1 MPVFRWPGL
10 AIAGAMLAG
19 LALPVAAQQTAPQPQ
34 APQRAAPA
42 QSAPPQSAPSDA
54 ATTAIISGASGGEV
68 TPGEAAAGAA
78 AVNRS
83 GAGKALEPLT
93 KPLTAP
99 LQGQQ
104 GQAAGQAKPQQAAP
118 AATMP
123 QAESGEA
130 VRGGKLTFPALT
142 GRVVDEANILD
153 PAMEQHIAQISAG
166 LERQTSDQLVVVTL
180 ANLRGREIEEYG
192 YQLGRHWGIGQS
204 AKPGSGQAKDNG
216 VLLIVAPNERR
227 VRIEVGY
234 GAEGRLTDALS
245 SVIINQSIL
254 PRFRAGDFAGGI
266 LRGTQDIT
274 QVLGGD
280 AAPFQELADRRPVEA
295 HDSIGIGGAILF
307 FIIWFFIA
315 RLVSRGGRRGR
326 RGGSSAMAAALP
338 FILMSG
344 GHRGGGFGG
353 GFGGGGFSGGGGSFG
368 GGGASGGW

>member
-1 MPVFRWPGL
+1 MNKASAFLRLRLTVAAAL
-10 AIAGAMLAG
+10 LAG
-19 LALPVAAQQTAPQPQ
+19 LALPASAQQQ
-34 APQRAAPA
+34 AAPK
-42 QSAPPQSAPSDA
+42 DA
-54 ATTAIISGASGGEV
+54 ATTAVISGASEGDV

-78 AVNRS
+78 AINRS

-104 GQAAGQAKPQQAAP
+104 PQQAKPQAAP

-123 QAESGEA
+123 KAESGEA

-153 PAMEQHIAQISAG
+153 PATRQQIEQISAG
-166 LERQTSDQLVVVTL
+166 LEQQTTDQLVVVTL

-204 AKPGSGQAKDNG
+204 GKPGSGQAKDNG

-280 AAPFQELADRRPVEA
+280 AQPFQEMADRRADEA

-315 RLVSRGGRRGR
+315 RLVSRGGGRGR
-326 RGGSSAMAAALP
+326 RGGSSAAAALP

>member
-1 MPVFRWPGL
+1 MMASRWL
-10 AIAGAMLAG
+10 RLTVSGALLAG
-19 LALPVAAQQTAPQPQ
+19 LAVPAVAQQAQQAIPADAGTA
-34 APQRAAPA
+34 AV
-42 QSAPPQSAPSDA
+42 
-54 ATTAIISGASGGEV
+54 ISGASGGEV
-68 TPGEAAAGAA
+68 SPAEAAAGAA

-104 GQAAGQAKPQQAAP
+104 QPQQAKPQAAP

-123 QAESGEA
+123 KAESGEA

-142 GRVVDEANILD
+142 GRVVDEAGILD
-153 PAMEQHIAQISAG
+153 PATRQQLEQISAG
-166 LERQTSDQLVVVTL
+166 LEQQTTDQLVVVTL
-180 ANLRGREIEEYG
+180 ANLRGREIEDYG

-204 AKPGSGQAKDNG
+204 GKAGSKQPKDNG

-227 VRIEVGY
+227 VRVEVGY

-266 LRGTQDIT
+266 LRGSQDIA

-280 AAPFQELADRRPVEA
+280 AQPFQELADRRADEA

-315 RLVSRGGRRGR
+315 RLVSRGGGRGR
-326 RGGSSAMAAALP
+326 GSSAAAALP

-353 GFGGGGFSGGGGSFG
+353 GGFGGGGFRGGGGSFG

>member
-1 MPVFRWPGL
+1 MVGGMLL
-10 AIAGAMLAG
+10 AA
-19 LALPVAAQQTAPQPQ
+19 LALPASAQQQ
-34 APQRAAPA
+34 AAPK
-42 QSAPPQSAPSDA
+42 DA
-54 ATTAIISGASGGEV
+54 ATTAVISGASEGEIS
-68 TPGEAAAGAA
+68 PGEAAAGAA
-78 AVNRS
+78 VINRS

-104 GQAAGQAKPQQAAP
+104 QGQQGKPQAAP

-123 QAESGEA
+123 QAETGEA

-153 PAMEQHIAQISAG
+153 PALEQQIAQISAG
-166 LERQTSDQLVVVTL
+166 LEQQTSDQLVVVTL
-180 ANLRGREIEEYG
+180 ANLRGREIEDYG

-204 AKPGSGQAKDNG
+204 GQNKQIRGPGSGQAKDNG

-280 AAPFQELADRRPVEA
+280 AQPFQAMADRRADEA

-307 FIIWFFIA
+307 FVIWFFIA
-315 RLVSRGGRRGR
+315 RLVSRGGGRGR
-326 RGGSSAMAAALP
+326 RGGSSAAAAALP

-344 GHRGGGFGG
+344 GHRGGAFGG

>member
-1 MPVFRWPGL
+1 MTKAAARRWPGL
-10 AIAGAMLAG
+10 AVAGALLAG
-19 LALPVAAQQTAPQPQ
+19 ASLPAAAQEAAPAQQTAP
-34 APQRAAPA
+34 AE
-42 QSAPPQSAPSDA
+42 
-54 ATTAIISGASGGEV
+54 TI
-68 TPGEAAAGAA
+68 TPGEAATGAA
-78 AVNRS
+78 VINRS
-83 GAGKALEPLT
+83 GAGKALEPIT

-99 LQGQQ
+99 LQGQPQ
-104 GQAAGQAKPQQAAP
+104 QPQQAPQAQTP
-118 AATMP
+118 AQTPAQTMP
-123 QAESGEA
+123 RAETGE
-130 VRGGKLTFPALT
+130 VSTKLTFPRLT
-142 GRVVDEANILD
+142 GRVVDEANILT
-153 PAMEQHIAQISAG
+153 PELERQIAQISAG
-166 LERQTSDQLVVVTL
+166 LEQQTTDQLVVVTL
-180 ANLRGREIEEYG
+180 ANLRGREIEDYG

-204 AKPGSGQAKDNG
+204 GQPGSGQAKDNG

-266 LRGTQDIT
+266 LRGAQDIA

-280 AAPFQELADRRPVEA
+280 AAPFQQMADRRAVEG
-295 HDSIGIGGAILF
+295 HDSIGFGGAILF

-315 RLVSRGGRRGR
+315 RLVSRGGGRGR
-326 RGGSSAMAAALP
+326 RGGRGAANAAAAALP

-353 GFGGGGFSGGGGSFG
+353 GFGGGGFRGGGGSFG

>member
-1 MPVFRWPGL
+1 MLL
-10 AIAGAMLAG
+10 AA
-19 LALPVAAQQTAPQPQ
+19 LALPASAQQQ
-34 APQRAAPA
+34 AAPK
-42 QSAPPQSAPSDA
+42 DA
-54 ATTAIISGASGGEV
+54 ATTAVISGASEGEIS
-68 TPGEAAAGAA
+68 PGEAAAGAA
-78 AVNRS
+78 VINRS

-104 GQAAGQAKPQQAAP
+104 QGHQAKPQAAP

-123 QAESGEA
+123 QAETGEA

-153 PAMEQHIAQISAG
+153 PALEQQIAQISAG
-166 LERQTSDQLVVVTL
+166 LEQQTSDQLVVVTL
-180 ANLRGREIEEYG
+180 ANLRGREIEDYG

-204 AKPGSGQAKDNG
+204 SQNKQIRGPGSGQAKDNG

-280 AAPFQELADRRPVEA
+280 AQPFQAMADRRADEA

-307 FIIWFFIA
+307 FVIWFFIA
-315 RLVSRGGRRGR
+315 RLVSRGGGRGR
-326 RGGSSAMAAALP
+326 RGGSSAAAAALP

>member
-1 MPVFRWPGL
+1 MTTTAPRWLRAAL
-10 AIAGAMLAG
+10 AGVMLAG
-19 LALPVAAQQTAPQPQ
+19 ASLPAGAQEA
-34 APQRAAPA
+34 
-42 QSAPPQSAPSDA
+42 APSD
-54 ATTAIISGASGGEV
+54 SV

-78 AVNRS
+78 VINRS
-83 GAGKALEPLT
+83 GAGKAIEPLT

-104 GQAAGQAKPQQAAP
+104 QQQGQAQGQPQAAP
-118 AATMP
+118 AAMP
-123 QAESGEA
+123 PAESGEA
-130 VRGGKLTFPALT
+130 VRGGKLTFPRLT

-153 PAMEQHIAQISAG
+153 PALEQQIAQISAG

-180 ANLRGREIEEYG
+180 ASLRGREIEEYG

-204 AKPGSGQAKDNG
+204 AEPGSGQAKDNG

-245 SVIINQSIL
+245 SVIINQSIV

-280 AAPFQELADRRPVEA
+280 AAPFQEMAERRPTEG
-295 HDSIGIGGAILF
+295 HDSIGFGGAIMF
-307 FIIWFFIA
+307 FVIWFFIA
-315 RLVSRGGRRGR
+315 RLVSRGGGRRGR
-326 RGGSSAMAAALP
+326 RGGASAAAAALP
-338 FILMSG
+338 FLLMSG
-344 GHRGGGFGG
+344 GHRGGGFGGG

-368 GGGASGGW
+368 GGGASGNW

>member
-1 MPVFRWPGL
+1 MRVDASCWLRLTIGCVL
-10 AIAGAMLAG
+10 LAG
-19 LALPVAAQQTAPQPQ
+19 LALPASAQQQ
-34 APQRAAPA
+34 AAPA
-42 QSAPPQSAPSDA
+42 DA
-54 ATTAIISGASGGEV
+54 ATTAVISGASGGEV
-68 TPGEAAAGAA
+68 APGEAAAGAA
-78 AVNRS
+78 AINRS

-93 KPLTAP
+93 KPLAAP

-104 GQAAGQAKPQQAAP
+104 GQQGQQQAAP
-118 AATMP
+118 ATMP
-123 QAESGEA
+123 KAETGEA
-130 VRGGKLTFPALT
+130 VRGGKLTFPRLT

-153 PAMEQHIAQISAG
+153 AATRQQIEQISAG
-166 LERQTSDQLVVVTL
+166 LEKQTTDQLVVVTL
-180 ANLRGREIEEYG
+180 DNLRGREIEEYG

-204 AKPGSGQAKDNG
+204 GKPGSGQAKDNG

-266 LRGTQDIT
+266 LRGTQDIA

-280 AAPFQELADRRPVEA
+280 AQPFQAMADRRADEA

-315 RLVSRGGRRGR
+315 RLVSRGGGRGR
-326 RGGSSAMAAALP
+326 RGGSSAAAALP